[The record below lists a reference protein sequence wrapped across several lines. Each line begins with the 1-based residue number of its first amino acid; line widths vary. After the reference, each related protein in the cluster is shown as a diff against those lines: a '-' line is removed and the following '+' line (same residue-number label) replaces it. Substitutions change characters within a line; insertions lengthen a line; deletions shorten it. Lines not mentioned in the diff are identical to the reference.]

1 MTNERA
7 TPSAS
12 RADDVVTSATTI
24 SVDYTVTIPKA
35 LCDRMGWRPGQ
46 KLVFIPKGAGAL
58 LIAAPTREELV
69 GLTRGADAD
78 DYRDR
83 NDRY

>member
-35 LCDRMGWRPGQ
+35 LCDRMHWRPGQ

-69 GLTRGADAD
+69 GLARGADAD